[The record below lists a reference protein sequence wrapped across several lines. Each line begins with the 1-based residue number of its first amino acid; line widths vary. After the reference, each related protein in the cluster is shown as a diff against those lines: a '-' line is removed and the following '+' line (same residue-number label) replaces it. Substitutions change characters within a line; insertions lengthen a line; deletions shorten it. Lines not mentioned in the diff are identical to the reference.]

1 MLIRLGVVRVDGIR
15 LGVVRVDGGY
25 KTRQQ
30 YGLPYKYFVITYSV
44 LGQER
49 MGGLINTPSQSRPD
63 YS

>member
-1 MLIRLGVVRVDGIR
+1 MLIRLY
-15 LGVVRVDGGY
+15 VVRVDGGY
-25 KTRQQ
+25 KIRQQ